1 MTSSNPN
8 DLQGPRLLTQAH
20 WASTYELGSG
30 WMEPHNIQSFILN
43 LAFSINTIIHSSY
56 KMV

>member
-1 MTSSNPN
+1 MTSSKPN

-20 WASTYELGSG
+20 WASTYELESG

-43 LAFSINTIIHSSY
+43 LTFSINKIIHSSY
-56 KMV
+56 KLI